1 MKGTQDSFLD
11 YLRYEKR
18 YSEHTCT
25 AYLKDIEQFFGFLLA
40 YYEEEN
46 WQIVVSKHLRSW
58 VVQLMQ
64 SNLTATSIGRKVSS
78 LKTYHKFLIRTK
90 RLPNRPFPKI
100 LLPKKKERLPVFVEK
115 SKLKSLE
122 NFSNFED
129 GYIGWRDFLLLELL
143 YHTGMRRSEL
153 IALQWQHVQ
162 WDTQTLE
169 ILGKGN
175 KKRWIPF
182 SKELLQI
189 LKDYKQ
195 IAEDTFPSVT
205 NSYILLTDKG
215 KKMYPKFVYNKVKQY
230 LSLITTSEKKS
241 PHVLRHSFA
250 THLSNNGAD
259 LNAIKEL
266 LGHSSLAA
274 TQVYTHN
281 SIEQLKKV
289 YEKAHPKAKDKLK

>member
-1 MKGTQDSFLD
+1 MKGTKDSFLD
-11 YLRYEKR
+11 YLRHEKR
-18 YSEHTCT
+18 YSSHTCT
-25 AYLKDIEQFFGFLLA
+25 AYLKDIKQFFDFLSFH
-40 YYEEEN
+40 YEQED
-46 WQIVVSKHLRSW
+46 WQTVQSKHLRSW
-58 VVQLMQ
+58 VVHLMQ
-64 SNLTATSIGRKVSS
+64 ANLTATTIGRKVSS

-90 RLPNRPFPKI
+90 RLPNQPFPKV
-100 LLPKKKERLPVFVEK
+100 LLPKKKERLPVFIEE
-115 SKLKSLE
+115 SKLESLE
-122 NFSNFED
+122 KFSNFED
-129 GYIGWRDFLLLELL
+129 SYSGWRDFLLLELL
-143 YHTGMRRSEL
+143 YQTGMRRSEL
-153 IALQWQHVQ
+153 IALQWQHIQ
-162 WDTQTLE
+162 WDRQTLE

-175 KKRWIPF
+175 KKRWVPF
-182 SKELLQI
+182 SRELLQI

-195 IAEDTFPSVT
+195 IAADTFPSSD

-215 KKMYPKFVYNKVKQY
+215 RKMYPKFVYNKVKQY
-230 LSLITTSEKKS
+230 LSRITTNEKKS

-289 YEKAHPKAKDKLK
+289 YEQAHPKAKDKLK